1 MAIRGQIK
9 DIGKNTAVY
18 GLGNLLSKFAA
29 FLLIPLYTRYLTTSE
44 VGIFALLEMLE
55 KFLITVAP
63 LGVLRAIWRFFP
75 ENKNEGQ
82 SQLIISGFIWTILI
96 NFVLLSILALN
107 YKGLTPWF
115 GLNTDNQQLI
125 ILVLLN
131 IFLTLGGQFML
142 SLWQYQNKAF
152 SFILLSLVQFVGI
165 LVLSILLVG
174 YYNLG
179 LWGLIA
185 AKTIVLGVIFV
196 FCSYVIVTK
205 YWAFPSVQVYRNL
218 LAYGVPL
225 VLLALVTPVLSVA
238 SRIFLRHFVSL
249 EEIGIYHIGY
259 KFGMLINMF
268 LVVPLQRGWMPMMYK
283 MGLAEA
289 TKKIYPDVMFY
300 YTVIGSFFFISLS
313 LFIEPILNFVA
324 QPAYL
329 SGAYL
334 VPIVAFAYFI
344 SGYRQFFTA
353 GAALRDKTPRLA
365 LAAAGAI
372 SSNLVLNYF
381 LIKYFSI
388 TGAAWSTLISYFI
401 LCTIVYFSSRNLA
414 GIDWNFNRI
423 LKVIILTV
431 LIFYSIFS
439 LKELYPANA
448 ILLSFF
454 GTIIFVSLLFILR
467 IIGDREIKG
476 LQSLIRQFRKI

>member
-1 MAIRGQIK
+1 MPIRGPIK
-9 DIGKNTAVY
+9 QIGKNTAIY
-18 GLGNLLSKFAA
+18 GLGNFLSKFAA
-29 FLLIPLYTRYLTTSE
+29 FLLIPLYTRYLTTSD
-44 VGIFALLEMLE
+44 VGIYALLEMLE
-55 KFLITVAP
+55 KLLVTVAP
-63 LGVLRAIWRFFP
+63 LGVLQAIWRYIP
-75 ENKNEGQ
+75 ENKNKDK
-82 SQLIISGFIWTILI
+82 SQLIISGFIWTVLI

-131 IFLTLGGQFML
+131 IFLTLGGQFVL

-152 SFILLSLVQFVGI
+152 SFILLSLVQFMGI

-174 YYNLG
+174 YYHLG

-185 AKTIVLGVIFV
+185 AKTIVLGIIFI

-205 YWAFPSVQVYRNL
+205 YWTFPSIQVYKNL
-218 LAYGVPL
+218 LTYGVPL
-225 VLLALVTPVLSVA
+225 VLLALVTPILSLA
-238 SRIFLRHFVSL
+238 SRAYLRYFVSL
-249 EEIGIYHIGY
+249 EDIGIFHIGY

-283 MGLAEA
+283 MGLVEK
-289 TKKIYPDVMFY
+289 TKKIYSDVMFY

-313 LFIEPILNFVA
+313 LFIEPVLKFVA

-344 SGYRQFFTA
+344 SGYRLFFIS
-353 GAALRDKTPRLA
+353 GAALTDKTPRLA
-365 LAAAGAI
+365 LAAAIAI

-401 LCTIVYFSSRNLA
+401 LCVAVYLTSRGLA
-414 GIDWNFNRI
+414 DFDWSFKRI
-423 LKVIILTV
+423 FKVILLAV

-439 LKELYPANA
+439 LKDIYTAYAL
-448 ILLSFF
+448 LLSLL
-454 GTIIFVSLLFILR
+454 GVVIFISLLFILR

-476 LQSLIRQFRKI
+476 LQSLIRQVRKI

>member
-1 MAIRGQIK
+1 MAIREQIK

-55 KFLITVAP
+55 KLLVTVAP

-75 ENKNEGQ
+75 ETKKENH
-82 SQLIISGFIWTILI
+82 SQLVISGFVWTILI
-96 NFVLLSILALN
+96 NFILLALLAFN
-107 YKGLTPWF
+107 YHGLSPFF
-115 GLNTDNQQLI
+115 GLNSGNQQLI

-131 IFLTLGGQFML
+131 IFFTLGGQFIK
-142 SLWQYQNKAF
+142 SLWQYQNRAF
-152 SFILLSLVQFVGI
+152 SFISLSLIQFVGV
-165 LVLSILLVG
+165 LVLSIVLVG
-174 YYNLG
+174 YYQLG
-179 LWGLIA
+179 LWGLIV
-185 AKTIVLGVIFV
+185 AKTIILGLVFIYCTVIILWRYR
-196 FCSYVIVTK
+196 SL
-205 YWAFPSVQVYRNL
+205 PSLNIYKKL
-218 LAYGVPL
+218 FLYGIPL
-225 VLLALVTPVLSVA
+225 VLLALVTPVLSMA
-238 SRIFLRHFVSL
+238 SRAFLRYFVSL

-300 YTVIGSFFFISLS
+300 YTVIGSLFFIGLS
-313 LFIEPILNFVA
+313 LFIEPILKFVTR
-324 QPAYL
+324 PEYL
-329 SGAYL
+329 AGAYL
-334 VPIVAFAYFI
+334 VPIIAFAYFI
-344 SGYRQFFTA
+344 SGYRQFFIA
-353 GAALRDKTPRLA
+353 GAALKDKTPRLA
-365 LAAAGAI
+365 LAAAIAI

-401 LCTIVYFSSRNLA
+401 LCVVVYLISRGLA
-414 GIDWNFNRI
+414 DFDWNFKRI
-423 LKVIILTV
+423 FKVIFLAV

-439 LKELYPANA
+439 LKELFPAYA
-448 ILLSFF
+448 ILLSLL
-454 GTIIFVSLLFILR
+454 GIIIFVSALFILG
-467 IIGDREIKG
+467 IIKDKEIKG
-476 LQSLIRQFRKI
+476 IKSLITQIRR